1 MCNNQDPPIF
11 HKIEIDEST
20 KEPSIVEID
29 AETIEKQEI
38 DSAKQQLKKEKKL
51 QRAEDR
57 KTDKQAAKQ
66 LVMTK
71 ILGFNDESAINKR
84 QKFFKTLFTVIFIVF
99 VVGVLAYTFYNDFFG
114 SSEKQL
120 AGWDDIKAIFSQ
132 P

>member
-1 MCNNQDPPIF
+1 MCNNQEPPIF

-38 DSAKQQLKKEKKL
+38 DSAKKQLKKEKKM

-84 QKFFKTLFTVIFIVF
+84 QKFFKTLFRVILGMCFSDSCAKSLLRI
-99 VVGVLAYTFYNDFFG
+99 
-114 SSEKQL
+114 
-120 AGWDDIKAIFSQ
+120 AI
-132 P
+132 